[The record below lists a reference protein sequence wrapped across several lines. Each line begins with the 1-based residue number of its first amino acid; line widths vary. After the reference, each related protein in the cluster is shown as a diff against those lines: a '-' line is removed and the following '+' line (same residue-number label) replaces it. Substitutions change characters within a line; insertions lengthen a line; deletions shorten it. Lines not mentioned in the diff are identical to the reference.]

1 MKEIEKLAR
10 CFEGA
15 RVSYNDKGTLYIS
28 FNMSFERIAFKKIVD
43 LFYPGKYKTEDI
55 ADWNFGVRVSDNNSP
70 RFEEVAER
78 MKEFAWTVEIDRS
91 AGEIVLKD
99 LTITYYAFAKWWE
112 DHRCADFEPQ
122 YGLNDREVVLKYNG

>member
-15 RVSYNDKGTLYIS
+15 KVWYNNEGILCAS
-28 FNMSFERIAFKKIVD
+28 FSMSFERAAFKKIVD
-43 LFYPGKYKTEDI
+43 FLYPGKYKIEDV
-55 ADWNFGVRVSDNNSP
+55 ANWHFDVRVSDNNSP

-78 MKEFAWTVEIDRS
+78 MKEFAWIVEIDRS

-99 LTITYYAFAKWWE
+99 LMVTYYAFAKWWK

-122 YGLNDREVVLKYNG
+122 YGLNDREIVLKYDG